1 MKNSDSAYD
10 ADPKSFQGSQEPH
23 DPLSNFDSRRRA
35 LLLGGL
41 GTALLSGLGGL
52 ALPGVSRA
60 QQAWPSRPIR
70 FVSATAPGGAIDATG
85 RAYGDFIFQKT
96 GQPVILE
103 ARPGG
108 NSMIAADFVARSA
121 PDGHTWLFAV
131 NSALTQAPILLKQAA
146 VPNPA
151 KTFTMLAGFSPG
163 PALLLVKRDLPA
175 KNIKEFVELARRQRL
190 TIGSIGVGSRA
201 HLFGAQ
207 MNKQLGAQIDIIHYK
222 GAAPA
227 MQDLA
232 GGQIDCGISSYTGS
246 LPHMQSGRMRAIAVV
261 SGSRTPKMPEL
272 STFADEGFTQPAFRL
287 RDWLA
292 LAAPAQTPRPI
303 IERMGALI
311 REGIDIPAVQRAR
324 DNSAVTEAPLVLEE
338 FEKALAEERPVWE
351 QITRDLGVT
360 L

>member
-1 MKNSDSAYD
+1 MNDIATDDLPTPS
-10 ADPKSFQGSQEPH
+10 P
-23 DPLSNFDSRRRA
+23 RRRF
-35 LLLGGL
+35 L
-41 GTALLSGLGGL
+41 LLSGLGSALVGGL
-52 ALPGVSRA
+52 GLPGRSAA
-60 QQAWPSRPIR
+60 QGVDWPTRPIR
-70 FVSATAPGGAIDATG
+70 FISATAPGGAIDATG
-85 RAYGDFIFQKT
+85 RAYGDFILQRT
-96 GQPVILE
+96 GQPVIME

-108 NSMIAADFVARSA
+108 NSMIAADAVARSS

-146 VPNPA
+146 VREPA
-151 KTFTMLAGFSPG
+151 KVFTMVAGFSPG
-163 PALLLVKRDLPA
+163 PALLLIRRELPTR
-175 KNIKEFVELARRQRL
+175 NIKEFVELARRQRV

-207 MNKQLGAQIDIIHYK
+207 MNKQLGTQIDVIHYK

-246 LPHMQSGRMRAIAVV
+246 LVYMQSGRMRAIAVV

-272 STFADEGFTQPAFRL
+272 PTFADEGFTQAAFRL
-287 RDWLA
+287 RDWLT
-292 LAAPAQTPRPI
+292 LAAPAQTPRLI

-311 REGIDIPAVQRAR
+311 REGINVPAVQRAR
-324 DNSAVTEAPLVLEE
+324 DASAVTEAPLVLEE
-338 FEKALAEERPVWE
+338 FESALAEERPIWE